1 LIKNPCVRF
10 FVERKPKGAPGK
22 WDTAGQLINGVM
34 NITRTRNSNEPVW
47 SPIEKQKYEN
57 YLAGDTSN
65 QDELAKQIVF
75 MLYTIRNNLVHG
87 SKNQNQANDVEVVE
101 MALHLLEIVAHAFIR
116 S

>member
-75 MLYTIRNNLVHG
+75 MLYRLYCSNSGKTEALSNKKEFSG
-87 SKNQNQANDVEVVE
+87 SRKKQK
-101 MALHLLEIVAHAFIR
+101 
-116 S
+116 